1 MVYVAFFLSLVFFL
15 MGFIVT
21 KNNAR
26 YILSGYNTMSDAGRA
41 KIDIDSYVN
50 FFKRF
55 HIFLGISLFAGT
67 VLISLYNNNWASLF
81 MTTYPLLAYAYMVF
95 KGKSFYKGSS
105 AQKLVS
111 YFAGG
116 ILLII
121 AAVIAFQGMQDYKT
135 SALVL
140 SQDAIEIKGSF
151 GIKIKKE
158 DILSQKLV
166 SELPEK
172 SGIFSKV
179 NGFAGGDYA
188 KGSFKLQGGKVVKLY
203 VNKKVSPVILLNTS
217 KGDIY
222 YNADGANMM
231 ELNRKIMQW
240 RGL

>member
-1 MVYVAFFLSLVFFL
+1 MLYVAFFLSLVFFA

-26 YILSGYNTMSDAGRA
+26 YILSGYNTMSEMERA
-41 KIDIDSYVN
+41 KVDIDSYVN
-50 FFKRF
+50 FFKRL
-55 HIFLGISLFAGT
+55 HIVLGISLFAGT
-67 VLISLYNNNWASLF
+67 VLISLYNNNWASMF
-81 MTTYPLLAYAYMVF
+81 MTTYPLVAYAYMVF
-95 KGKSFYKGSS
+95 RGKSFYASSS

-121 AAVIAFQGMQDYKT
+121 AAVIVFQGMQDYKS

-140 SQDAIEIKGSF
+140 NQDAMEIKGSF
-151 GIKIKKE
+151 GMKIRKE
-158 DILSQKLV
+158 DILGQKLV

-172 SGIFSKV
+172 SGVFNKV

-188 KGSFKLQGGKVVKLY
+188 KGSFKIKGGKVVRLF
-203 VNKKVSPVILLNTS
+203 VNKKVSPVLLLNTS

-222 YNADGANMM
+222 YNSDEVDMT
-231 ELNRKIMQW
+231 ELNTKIMRW